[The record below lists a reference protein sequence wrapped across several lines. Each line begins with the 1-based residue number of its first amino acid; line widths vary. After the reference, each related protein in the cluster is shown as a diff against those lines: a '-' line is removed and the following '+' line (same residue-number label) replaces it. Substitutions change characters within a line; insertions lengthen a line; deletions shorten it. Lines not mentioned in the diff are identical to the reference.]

1 MADII
6 CLKLSV
12 EYWHSS
18 DRQFCRMA
26 VYLLGSQCVK
36 RNNGGQEEQTFR
48 RELRRQTRG
57 HHIDTLSLLNYVRD
71 RKMTKVRYLIL
82 MSQSGV
88 INYGEPIKS
97 WDRQPSGRS
106 GLSSIFD
113 YVRRKRDEILSVG
126 TTSRVCDTL
135 LDSIP
140 QLSPMHYRLR
150 SHTTQIRK
158 NTTLVIRDKFN
169 LHKC

>member
-6 CLKLSV
+6 CFKLSV

-18 DRQFCRMA
+18 HRQFCRMT
-26 VYLLGSQCVK
+26 VSLLGSQCVK
-36 RNNGGQEEQTFR
+36 RGSQEEQTVR

-57 HHIDTLSLLNYVRD
+57 HRIDTLSLLNYVRD
-71 RKMTKVRYLIL
+71 RKMTKVRYLMIL

-97 WDRQPSGRS
+97 WDRWPSGRS

-135 LDSIP
+135 LHSIP

-150 SHTTQIRK
+150 SHTT
-158 NTTLVIRDKFN
+158 
-169 LHKC
+169 